1 MARNKDMARCELCG
15 NDYDKSFEIRAG
27 GRTHVFDSFE
37 CAIQVI
43 APECESSAAARL
55 LDTGSRQAVAE
66 FSAVLIALAKAAKRN
81 CEIADSRR
89 VLQTPKFQNLS

>member
-43 APECESSAAARL
+43 APECELRLQNYWARGRGKQWQNFL
-55 LDTGSRQAVAE
+55 LW
-66 FSAVLIALAKAAKRN
+66 
-81 CEIADSRR
+81 
-89 VLQTPKFQNLS
+89 